1 MSRKLEQ
8 PGPGIGPGFGRLTNS
23 APVLNGTVFGEIVGQ
38 GRAYREPRDVEPENH
53 HSCQSYPL
61 SRYLQELARMQLTGL
76 RALLHPAI
84 VATRY
89 RTPARSRTLYR
100 SFQTSSSWRNTGASA
115 GAGAGSGANNGDK
128 PPSQSAAAEEEDV
141 QPQNGTETSPGRSR
155 VRASSSLKSRI
166 ARKHAAP
173 ALPPVKLPQDFLD
186 NNVTLHDAWRRPQL
200 PIALAEDAKQ
210 PKTSS
215 IFVDPQSAEK
225 NTRVTESN
233 KALEDYFDTTLN
245 ALVEKVEDRAKEVA
259 AIEPNS
265 CETDELVHK
274 LASLTRVYDMLL
286 DSAWHLTDSLYPARH
301 AEYTYTSRPF
311 WWWHYYKD
319 FDRQTQEFRDQFLS
333 VQTALDSILDYDW
346 RLDHSLS
353 QAIADLPI
361 LTFSSIRSALR
372 RELTT
377 PAPPDSESK
386 NLKRQITI
394 LSMSGY
400 SGQAISEAVAEH
412 AAYFN
417 DADLVR
423 LNAQDLSVV
432 VGGYLDQDWA
442 YSRGSLSNMGFRAAE
457 MNGKLYRDPDVASR
471 PEEEDNDPD
480 TGVINIRAAAGS
492 LEDELSKIKQG
503 GYDPFG
509 KWESLKVDKVLDQI
523 TQAAELKHGS
533 PREKPLIIHIHDFV
547 ELSMTL
553 EGSMLITRIRNLVDA
568 AWQQGSKVAILG
580 TSSSA
585 QPSDEYEN
593 MLRDLS
599 AGDFVISRHIDP
611 HRALR
616 QPKPSGGSQNSEN
629 PFPIQETDI
638 FVENVQNINRML
650 KALGSQRF
658 LDFSDAHMK
667 IFMHATDTRAQMLKK
682 SILPLPEVYNI
693 ACAAKRHE
701 EEAEGAAPGGVYERL
716 LMGPLRQRPGQRYLD
731 ESEMDGKS
739 EGDESQ
745 KKGEDSQTSGR
756 AALKMNEYEKRISSG
771 HINRQNLRTTFADVH
786 VPKDTISALKLL
798 TTLALVRPDA
808 FSYGVLAQDKIPGCL
823 LYGPPG
829 TGKTLLAKAVAKE
842 SGANMLEISGA
853 TINDKWVGESE
864 KLIRAVFTLA
874 KKISPCV
881 VFIDE
886 ADSLLANRSMLGAR
900 ASHRSHINQFLKE
913 WDGLEETEAFIMV
926 ATNRPFDLD
935 DAVLRRLPRRL
946 LVDLPLQPDRT
957 AILKILLKGE
967 TLDPAVSLDELANRT
982 SYYSGSDLKNACVA
996 AAMAAVEE
1004 ENEAAARHT
1013 GPEPYEYPKKRILRQ
1028 DHFDKAL
1035 LQIPASISEDM
1046 QSLKQIRKFDEEYGA
1061 KKKGTKKMM
1070 GFGVGAEKKLA
1081 DAEDVRIR
1089 RSP

>member
-1 MSRKLEQ
+1 M
-8 PGPGIGPGFGRLTNS
+8 
-23 APVLNGTVFGEIVGQ
+23 
-38 GRAYREPRDVEPENH
+38 
-53 HSCQSYPL
+53 HSP
-61 SRYLQELARMQLTGL
+61 GL
-76 RALLHPAI
+76 RALLHPAV
-84 VATRY
+84 VAARA
-89 RTPARSRTLYR
+89 PRSRILGVAYR
-100 SFQTSSSWRNTGASA
+100 SFQTSPSWLND
-115 GAGAGSGANNGDK
+115 GSNGANNGDK
-128 PPSQSAAAEEEDV
+128 PAGESTTVEDEDV
-141 QPQNGTETSPGRSR
+141 QPQNGTESSSGRSR
-155 VRASSSLKSRI
+155 VRASGSLKSRI

-173 ALPPVKLPQDFLD
+173 ALPPVKLPQNFLD
-186 NNVTLHDAWRRPQL
+186 DNVTLHNVWRRPRL
-200 PIALAEDAKQ
+200 PVALTEDAKH

-215 IFVDPQSAEK
+215 IFVDPRPSENKPGVQ
-225 NTRVTESN
+225 ESN
-233 KALEDYFDTTLN
+233 KALEGYFDKTLD
-245 ALVEKVEDRAKEVA
+245 ALIEKASDRAREIVNV
-259 AIEPNS
+259 ESSSYNT
-265 CETDELVHK
+265 EELVQN
-274 LASLTRVYDMLL
+274 LTSLTRVYDMLL
-286 DSAWHLTDSLYPARH
+286 DSAWHLTDSLYPARQAH
-301 AEYTYTSRPF
+301 YTYTSRPF

-353 QAIADLPI
+353 QAIADLPV

-377 PAPPDSESK
+377 PPPDGAESRT
-386 NLKRQITI
+386 LKRQITV

-412 AAYFN
+412 VAYFN

-423 LNAQDLSVV
+423 LDAQDLSVL
-432 VGGYLDQDWA
+432 VGEYLGQDWA
-442 YSRGSLSNMGFRAAE
+442 YSRGSLSTMGFRAAE
-457 MNGKLYRDPDVASR
+457 MNGKLYRDPDMGIRAD
-471 PEEEDNDPD
+471 EEDNDPE
-480 TGVINIRAAAGS
+480 TGVINIRAASGS
-492 LEDELSKIKQG
+492 LEDELHKIKQG

-509 KWESLKVDKVLDQI
+509 KWENLKIDKVLDQL

-553 EGSMLITRIRNLVDA
+553 EGSMLLSRLRILVDA
-568 AWQQGSKVAILG
+568 AWQQGSKIAIFG
-580 TSSSA
+580 TSSSE
-585 QPSDEYEN
+585 QPSDEYQN

-599 AGDFVISRHIDP
+599 AGDFVISRHVDP

-616 QPKPSGGSQNSEN
+616 QPKPSSASQPSDS
-629 PFPIQETDI
+629 PFPLQDTDL
-638 FVENVQNINRML
+638 FVENVRNVNRML
-650 KALGSQRF
+650 KSLGGHRF
-658 LDFSDAHMK
+658 LDLSDEHMK
-667 IFMHATDTRAQMLKK
+667 IFMRATDTRAQMLKK

-701 EEAEGAAPGGVYERL
+701 EEAAGAAPGGVYERL
-716 LMGPLRQRPGQRYLD
+716 LMGPLRQKPGQRFLD
-731 ESEMDGKS
+731 DAEPEGKS
-739 EGDESQ
+739 NAEETQ
-745 KKGEDSQTSGR
+745 KKAEDSQSAGR
-756 AALKMNEYEKRISSG
+756 ASMKLNEYEKRISSG
-771 HINRQNLRTTFADVH
+771 HINRQNLRTTFEDVH
-786 VPKDTISALKLL
+786 VPKETISALKLL
-798 TTLALVRPDA
+798 TSLALVRPDA

-864 KLIRAVFTLA
+864 KLIHAVFTLA

-946 LVDLPLQPDRT
+946 LVDLPLQPDRA
-957 AILKILLKGE
+957 AILGILLKGE
-967 TLDPAVSLDELANRT
+967 DVDPAVSLDDLARRT
-982 SYYSGSDLKNACVA
+982 PYYSGSDLKNACVA

-1004 ENEAAARHT
+1004 ENEAAARHA
-1013 GPEPYEYPKKRILRQ
+1013 GPEPYEYPKKRTLRQ
-1028 DHFDKAL
+1028 AHFDRAL
-1035 LQIPASISEDM
+1035 GQIPASISEDM
-1046 QSLKQIRKFDEEYGA
+1046 ESLKQIRKFDDEYGA
-1061 KKKGTKKMM
+1061 KKKGAKKIM
-1070 GFGVGAEKKLA
+1070 GFGIGMEKKLA
-1081 DAEDVRIR
+1081 DADEARIR
-1089 RSP
+1089 RGP

>member
-1 MSRKLEQ
+1 
-8 PGPGIGPGFGRLTNS
+8 
-23 APVLNGTVFGEIVGQ
+23 
-38 GRAYREPRDVEPENH
+38 
-53 HSCQSYPL
+53 
-61 SRYLQELARMQLTGL
+61 MQLTGL
-76 RALLHPAI
+76 RALLHPA
-84 VATRY
+84 VAASRSQ
-89 RTPARSRTLYR
+89 ARSRILCR
-100 SFQTSSSWRNTGASA
+100 SFQTTSTWRNI
-115 GAGAGSGANNGDK
+115 GAGAGANNGDK
-128 PPSQSAAAEEEDV
+128 PPNQSTAVEDEEI
-141 QPQNGTETSPGRSR
+141 QPQNGTENMPGRSR

-166 ARKHAAP
+166 ARKQAAP
-173 ALPPVKLPQDFLD
+173 ALPPVKLPQEFLND
-186 NNVTLHDAWRRPQL
+186 NVTLHHARTRPQL

-210 PKTSS
+210 SKTSS
-215 IFVDPQSAEK
+215 IFIDPQATDK
-225 NTRVTESN
+225 NTRVSESN
-233 KALEDYFDTTLN
+233 KALEDYFDTTFS
-245 ALVEKVEDRAKEVA
+245 ALVEKVADRAKEIT

-265 CETDELVHK
+265 CETDDLVHK
-274 LASLTRVYDMLL
+274 LTSFTRAYDMLL

-301 AEYTYTSRPF
+301 PEYTYTSRPF

-319 FDRQTQEFRDQFLS
+319 FDRHTQEFRDQFLS
-333 VQTALDSILDYDW
+333 VQTGLDSILDYDW

-353 QAIADLPI
+353 QAIADLPV
-361 LTFSSIRSALR
+361 LTFSSVRSALR

-377 PAPPDSESK
+377 PPPPDSESK
-386 NLKRQITI
+386 NLKRQITV

-400 SGQAISEAVAEH
+400 SGQAISTAVAEH
-412 AAYFN
+412 VAYFN
-417 DADLVR
+417 DADLIK
-423 LNAQDLSVV
+423 LDAQDLSVV
-432 VGGYLDQDWA
+432 VGDYLEQDWA
-442 YSRGSLSNMGFRAAE
+442 YSRGSLSHMGFRAAE
-457 MNGKLYRDPDVASR
+457 MNGKLYKDPDVVAR

-480 TGVINIRAAAGS
+480 SGVINIRTASGG

-503 GYDPFG
+503 NYDPFG
-509 KWESLKVDKVLDQI
+509 KWENIKIDKVLAQI
-523 TQAAELKHGS
+523 LEAAELKQGS
-533 PREKPLIIHIHDFV
+533 SREKPLIIHIHDFV
-547 ELSMTL
+547 ELNMTL
-553 EGSMLITRIRNLVDA
+553 EGSMLITRLRNLVDV
-568 AWQQGSKVAILG
+568 AWRQGSKIAILG
-580 TSSSA
+580 TSSSE
-585 QPSDEYEN
+585 QPSEEYQG
-593 MLRDLS
+593 MIRDIS
-599 AGDFVISRHIDP
+599 ASDFVISRHIHP
-611 HRALR
+611 QRTLM
-616 QPKPSGGSQNSEN
+616 QPKPSGGTQTSDNA
-629 PFPIQETDI
+629 FPLQETDI

-650 KALGSQRF
+650 KALGSHEF

-693 ACAAKRHE
+693 ASAAKRHE
-701 EEAEGAAPGGVYERL
+701 EEAAGAAPGGVYERL

-731 ESEMDGKS
+731 EPEQDGKA
-739 EGDESQ
+739 D
-745 KKGEDSQTSGR
+745 GEDSQKKAEDSQTGSR
-756 AALKMNEYEKRISSG
+756 VALKLNEYEKRISSG
-771 HINRQNLRTTFADVH
+771 HINRQNLRTTFEDVH
-786 VPKDTISALKLL
+786 VPKETITALKLL

-946 LVDLPLQPDRT
+946 LIDLPMQPDRT

-967 TLDPAVSLDELANRT
+967 ILEPNVSPEELAKRT
-982 SYYSGSDLKNACVA
+982 PYYSGSDLKNACVA

-1013 GPEPYEYPKKRILRQ
+1013 GTEPYEYPKKRILRQ

-1035 LQIPASISEDM
+1035 RQIPASISEDM

-1061 KKKGTKKMM
+1061 KKKGAKKMM

-1081 DAEDVRIR
+1081 DADEVRIR
-1089 RSP
+1089 RGP

>member
-1 MSRKLEQ
+1 
-8 PGPGIGPGFGRLTNS
+8 
-23 APVLNGTVFGEIVGQ
+23 
-38 GRAYREPRDVEPENH
+38 
-53 HSCQSYPL
+53 
-61 SRYLQELARMQLTGL
+61 
-76 RALLHPAI
+76 
-84 VATRY
+84 
-89 RTPARSRTLYR
+89 
-100 SFQTSSSWRNTGASA
+100 
-115 GAGAGSGANNGDK
+115 
-128 PPSQSAAAEEEDV
+128 
-141 QPQNGTETSPGRSR
+141 
-155 VRASSSLKSRI
+155 LKSRI
-166 ARKHAAP
+166 ARKQAAP
-173 ALPPVKLPQDFLD
+173 ALPPVKLPQAFLD
-186 NNVTLHDAWRRPQL
+186 DNVTLHHAWRRPQL

-215 IFVDPQSAEK
+215 IFIDPQSAEK

-233 KALEDYFDTTLN
+233 KALEDYFDTTFS
-245 ALVEKVEDRAKEVA
+245 ALVEKVADRANEIA
-259 AIEPNS
+259 ALEPNS

-274 LASLTRVYDMLL
+274 LTSLTRTYDMLL

-301 AEYTYTSRPF
+301 PEYTYTSRPF

-333 VQTALDSILDYDW
+333 VQTGLDSILDYDW

-353 QAIADLPI
+353 QAIADLPV

-377 PAPPDSESK
+377 PPPPDSESK
-386 NLKRQITI
+386 NLKRQITV

-400 SGQAISEAVAEH
+400 SGQAISTAVAEH
-412 AAYFN
+412 VAYFN
-417 DADLVR
+417 DADLIK
-423 LNAQDLSVV
+423 LNAQDLSVL
-432 VGGYLDQDWA
+432 VGDYLDQDWA
-442 YSRGSLSNMGFRAAE
+442 YSRGSLSYVGFRAAE
-457 MNGKLYRDPDVASR
+457 MNGKLYKDPDVVAR

-480 TGVINIRAAAGS
+480 TGVINIRTATGG
-492 LEDELSKIKQG
+492 LEDELSKIKH
-503 GYDPFG
+503 DPFG
-509 KWESLKVDKVLDQI
+509 KWENLKIEKVLAQI
-523 TQAAELKHGS
+523 LEAAELKQGS

-547 ELSMTL
+547 ELNMTL
-553 EGSMLITRIRNLVDA
+553 EGSMLITRLRNLVDV
-568 AWQQGSKVAILG
+568 AWRQGSKIAILG
-580 TSSSA
+580 TSSSE
-585 QPSDEYEN
+585 QPSEEYQS
-593 MLRDLS
+593 MLRDIS
-599 AGDFVISRHIDP
+599 ASDFVISRHIQP
-611 HRALR
+611 QRTLR
-616 QPKPSGGSQNSEN
+616 QPKPSGGTQTPEN
-629 PFPIQETDI
+629 PFPLQETDI

-650 KALGSQRF
+650 KALGSLQF

-693 ACAAKRHE
+693 ASAAKRHE
-701 EEAEGAAPGGVYERL
+701 EEAAGAAPGGVYERL

-731 ESEMDGKS
+731 EPEQDGKS
-739 EGDESQ
+739 D
-745 KKGEDSQTSGR
+745 GEDSQKKAEDSQSGGR
-756 AALKMNEYEKRISSG
+756 AALKLNEYEKRISSG
-771 HINRQNLRTTFADVH
+771 HINRQNLRTTFEDVH
-786 VPKDTISALKLL
+786 VPKETISALKLL
-798 TTLALVRPDA
+798 TTLALVRPDP

-946 LVDLPLQPDRT
+946 LVDLPLQSDRT

-967 TLDPAVSLDELANRT
+967 TLDPAVSLEDLAKR
-982 SYYSGSDLKNACVA
+982 SPYYSGSDLKNACVA

-1013 GPEPYEYPKKRILRQ
+1013 GPEPYEYPKKRTLRQ
-1028 DHFDKAL
+1028 EHFDKAL
-1035 LQIPASISEDM
+1035 RQIPASISEDM

-1061 KKKGTKKMM
+1061 KKKGTKKTM
-1070 GFGVGAEKKLA
+1070 GFGVGAEKKFA
-1081 DAEDVRIR
+1081 DAEEVRIR
-1089 RSP
+1089 RGP

>member
-1 MSRKLEQ
+1 M
-8 PGPGIGPGFGRLTNS
+8 
-23 APVLNGTVFGEIVGQ
+23 
-38 GRAYREPRDVEPENH
+38 
-53 HSCQSYPL
+53 
-61 SRYLQELARMQLTGL
+61 
-76 RALLHPAI
+76 
-84 VATRY
+84 
-89 RTPARSRTLYR
+89 
-100 SFQTSSSWRNTGASA
+100 
-115 GAGAGSGANNGDK
+115 
-128 PPSQSAAAEEEDV
+128 
-141 QPQNGTETSPGRSR
+141 
-155 VRASSSLKSRI
+155 KSRI
-166 ARKHAAP
+166 ARKNAAP

-245 ALVEKVEDRAKEVA
+245 ALIEKVEDRAKEVA

-265 CETDELVHK
+265 CETDELINK

-650 KALGSQRF
+650 KSLGSQRL

-731 ESEMDGKS
+731 ESEQNGKS
-739 EGDESQ
+739 EGDELQ
-745 KKGEDSQTSGR
+745 KKGEDSQASGR

>member
-1 MSRKLEQ
+1 
-8 PGPGIGPGFGRLTNS
+8 
-23 APVLNGTVFGEIVGQ
+23 
-38 GRAYREPRDVEPENH
+38 
-53 HSCQSYPL
+53 
-61 SRYLQELARMQLTGL
+61 MQLTGL
-76 RALLHPAI
+76 RALPHPAI
-84 VATRY
+84 VTTRY
-89 RTPARSRTLYR
+89 RFPARSRSLYR
-100 SFQTSSSWRNTGASA
+100 SFHTSPIWRNTGVGA
-115 GAGAGSGANNGDK
+115 GAGAGANNGDK
-128 PPSQSAAAEEEDV
+128 PPGQSAAVEDEDV
-141 QPQNGTETSPGRSR
+141 QPQNGTESTSGRSR

-215 IFVDPQSAEK
+215 VFVDPQSAEK
-225 NTRVTESN
+225 NTRVTETN

-245 ALVEKVEDRAKEVA
+245 ALVEKVEDRTKEIL
-259 AIEPNS
+259 AIEVNS
-265 CETDELVHK
+265 CGTDELIHK
-274 LASLTRVYDMLL
+274 LTSLTRVYDMLL
-286 DSAWHLTDSLYPARH
+286 DSAWHLADSLYPARH

-333 VQTALDSILDYDW
+333 VQTGLDSILDYDW

-372 RELTT
+372 RELTS
-377 PAPPDSESK
+377 PPPPDSESK
-386 NLKRQITI
+386 NLKRQINI

-412 AAYFN
+412 VAYLN

-432 VGGYLDQDWA
+432 VGDYLDQDWA

-457 MNGKLYRDPDVASR
+457 MNGKLYRDPDAIR

-480 TGVINIRAAAGS
+480 TGVINIRAASGS

-509 KWESLKVDKVLDQI
+509 KWESLKIDKVLDQI

-533 PREKPLIIHIHDFV
+533 PREKPLIVHIHDFV

-568 AWQQGSKVAILG
+568 AWQQGSKIAILG

-585 QPSDEYEN
+585 QPSDEYDN
-593 MLRDLS
+593 MIRDLS

-616 QPKPSGGSQNSEN
+616 QPKPSGGSQTSEN
-629 PFPIQETDI
+629 PFPLQETDI

-650 KALGSQRF
+650 KSLGSQHL

-682 SILPLPEVYNI
+682 SVLPLPEVYNI
-693 ACAAKRHE
+693 ACAAKRLE

-716 LMGPLRQRPGQRYLD
+716 LMGPLRQRSGQRYLD
-731 ESEMDGKS
+731 EPEQDGKS

-745 KKGEDSQTSGR
+745 KKTDDSQASGR

-886 ADSLLANRSMLGAR
+886 ADSLLASRSMLGAR

-946 LVDLPLQPDRT
+946 LVDLPLQSDRT
-957 AILKILLKGE
+957 AILKILLRGE
-967 TLDPAVSLDELANRT
+967 SLDSAVSLDDLANRT

-1061 KKKGTKKMM
+1061 KKKGTKKTM
-1070 GFGVGAEKKLA
+1070 GFGVGAEKKHA
-1081 DAEDVRIR
+1081 DAEEVRIR
-1089 RSP
+1089 RGP

>member
-1 MSRKLEQ
+1 M
-8 PGPGIGPGFGRLTNS
+8 
-23 APVLNGTVFGEIVGQ
+23 
-38 GRAYREPRDVEPENH
+38 
-53 HSCQSYPL
+53 QS
-61 SRYLQELARMQLTGL
+61 TGL

-84 VATRY
+84 AAARFQ
-89 RTPARSRTLYR
+89 PRSRILCR
-100 SFQTSSSWRNTGASA
+100 SFQTSSTWRNA
-115 GAGAGSGANNGDK
+115 GAGAGANNGDK
-128 PPSQSAAAEEEDV
+128 PPNQSTAVEDEDI
-141 QPQNGTETSPGRSR
+141 QPQNGTENLSGRSR

-166 ARKHAAP
+166 ARKQAAP
-173 ALPPVKLPQDFLD
+173 ALPPVKLPQAFLD
-186 NNVTLHDAWRRPQL
+186 DNVTLHHAWRRPQL
-200 PIALAEDAKQ
+200 PIALFEDAKQ

-233 KALEDYFDTTLN
+233 KALEDYFDTTFS
-245 ALVEKVEDRAKEVA
+245 AMVEKITDRANEILTIKPE
-259 AIEPNS
+259 S
-265 CETDELVHK
+265 CETEELVHK
-274 LASLTRVYDMLL
+274 LTSLTRVYDMLL
-286 DSAWHLTDSLYPARH
+286 DSAWHLADSLYPARH

-333 VQTALDSILDYDW
+333 VQTSLDSILDYDW

-353 QAIADLPI
+353 QAIADLPV
-361 LTFSSIRSALR
+361 LTFSSVRSALR

-377 PAPPDSESK
+377 PPPPDSDSK
-386 NLKRQITI
+386 NLKRQITV

-400 SGQAISEAVAEH
+400 SGQAISAAVADH
-412 AAYFN
+412 VAYFN
-417 DADLVR
+417 DADLIK

-432 VGGYLDQDWA
+432 VGDYLEQDWA
-442 YSRGSLSNMGFRAAE
+442 YSRGSLSHVGFRAAE
-457 MNGKLYRDPDVASR
+457 MNGKLYKDPDVVAR

-480 TGVINIRAAAGS
+480 TGVINIRAASGS

-509 KWESLKVDKVLDQI
+509 KWESLKIDKVLSQI
-523 TQAAELKHGS
+523 LEAAELKQGS

-553 EGSMLITRIRNLVDA
+553 EGAMLITRLRSLVDA
-568 AWQQGSKVAILG
+568 AWRQGSKIAILG
-580 TSSSA
+580 TSSSE
-585 QPSDEYEN
+585 QPSEEYQS
-593 MLRDLS
+593 MLRDIS
-599 AGDFVISRHIDP
+599 ASDFVISRHIHP
-611 HRALR
+611 QRTLR
-616 QPKPSGGSQNSEN
+616 QPKPSGGTHTSEN
-629 PFPIQETDI
+629 PFPLQETDI

-650 KALGSQRF
+650 KALGSHQF

-693 ACAAKRHE
+693 ASAAKRHE
-701 EEAEGAAPGGVYERL
+701 EEAAGAAPGGVYERL
-716 LMGPLRQRPGQRYLD
+716 LMGPLRQKPGQRYLD
-731 ESEMDGKS
+731 ESEQDGKS
-739 EGDESQ
+739 DGEDLQ
-745 KKGEDSQTSGR
+745 KKAEDSQSGSR
-756 AALKMNEYEKRISSG
+756 AALKLNEYEKRISSG
-771 HINRQNLRTTFADVH
+771 HINRQNLRTTFEDVH
-786 VPKDTISALKLL
+786 VPKETISALKLL

-946 LVDLPLQPDRT
+946 LVDLPLQSDRT
-957 AILKILLKGE
+957 AIFKILLKGE
-967 TLDPAVSLDELANRT
+967 TLDPALSLEDLAKRT
-982 SYYSGSDLKNACVA
+982 PYYSGSDLKNACVA

-1013 GPEPYEYPKKRILRQ
+1013 GPEPYEYPKKRTLRQ

-1035 LQIPASISEDM
+1035 RQIPASISEDM

-1061 KKKGTKKMM
+1061 KKKGAKKMM
-1070 GFGVGAEKKLA
+1070 GFGVGAEKKFA
-1081 DAEDVRIR
+1081 DADEVRIR
-1089 RSP
+1089 RGP

>member
-1 MSRKLEQ
+1 M
-8 PGPGIGPGFGRLTNS
+8 
-23 APVLNGTVFGEIVGQ
+23 
-38 GRAYREPRDVEPENH
+38 
-53 HSCQSYPL
+53 QS
-61 SRYLQELARMQLTGL
+61 TGL
-76 RALLHPAI
+76 RALINPAI
-84 VATRY
+84 IA
-89 RTPARSRTLYR
+89 ARSQAQYRIRYR
-100 SFQTSSSWRNTGASA
+100 SFQTSSTWRDT
-115 GAGAGSGANNGDK
+115 GAGAGANNGDK
-128 PPSQSAAAEEEDV
+128 PPGQPAAVEEEDV
-141 QPQNGTETSPGRSR
+141 QPQNGTETAPGRSR
-155 VRASSSLKSRI
+155 VRTSTSVKNRI

-173 ALPPVKLPQDFLD
+173 ALPPVKLPQTFLD
-186 NNVTLHDAWRRPQL
+186 DNVTLHHARRRPRL

-215 IFVDPQSAEK
+215 VFVDPQVADK
-225 NTRVTESN
+225 KTRTTESN
-233 KALEDYFDTTLN
+233 RALEDYFDATFT
-245 ALVEKVEDRAKEVA
+245 AMFEKVADRVNAVVA
-259 AIEPNS
+259 LDAS
-265 CETDELVHK
+265 CHTEEL
-274 LASLTRVYDMLL
+274 
-286 DSAWHLTDSLYPARH
+286 
-301 AEYTYTSRPF
+301 PF

-319 FDRQTQEFRDQFLS
+319 FDRHAQEFRDQFLS
-333 VQTALDSILDYDW
+333 VQTGLDSILDYDW
-346 RLDHSLS
+346 RLDHSLA

-377 PAPPDSESK
+377 PPPPDSESK
-386 NLKRQITI
+386 NLKRQITL

-412 AAYFN
+412 IAYFN
-417 DADLVR
+417 DADLVK
-423 LNAQDLSVV
+423 LNAQDLSVI
-432 VGGYLDQDWA
+432 VGDYLDQDWA

-457 MNGKLYRDPDVASR
+457 MNGKLYKDPDVVTR
-471 PEEEDNDPD
+471 HEEEDNDPD
-480 TGVINIRAAAGS
+480 TGVINIRAASGS

-509 KWESLKVDKVLDQI
+509 KWENLKIDKVLDQI
-523 TQAAELKHGS
+523 IQAAEIKQGS
-533 PREKPLIIHIHDFV
+533 PREKPLIIHIHDFI

-553 EGSMLITRIRNLVDA
+553 EGSMLITRLRNIVDS

-580 TSSSA
+580 TSSSE
-585 QPSDEYEN
+585 QPSEEYQST
-593 MLRDLS
+593 LRDLS
-599 AGDFVISRHIDP
+599 IGDFVISRHIDP
-611 HRALR
+611 SRTLR
-616 QPKPSGGSQNSEN
+616 QPKPSGGLQTYNGH
-629 PFPIQETDI
+629 FALQDTDI

-650 KALGSQRF
+650 KSLGSQCT
-658 LDFSDAHMK
+658 LELSDAHMK

-701 EEAEGAAPGGVYERL
+701 EEAAGAAPGGVYERL

-731 ESEMDGKS
+731 EPEQDGKT
-739 EGDESQ
+739 EGKDSQ
-745 KKGEDSQTSGR
+745 KKDEDSQPGGR
-756 AALKMNEYEKRISSG
+756 TAMKLNEYEKRISSG
-771 HINRQNLRTTFADVH
+771 HINRQNLRTTFDDVH
-786 VPKDTISALKLL
+786 VPKETISALKLL

-946 LVDLPLQPDRT
+946 LVDLPLHADRT
-957 AILKILLKGE
+957 AILRILLKGE
-967 TLDPAVSLDELANRT
+967 SLDPAVSLESLAKRT
-982 SYYSGSDLKNACVA
+982 PYYSGSDLKNACVA

-1004 ENEAAARHT
+1004 ENEAAARHS
-1013 GPEPYEYPKKRILRQ
+1013 GPEPYEYPQKRILRQ

-1035 LQIPASISEDM
+1035 RQIPASISEDM

-1061 KKKGTKKMM
+1061 KKKGAKKTM
-1070 GFGVGAEKKLA
+1070 GFGVGVEKKLA

-1089 RSP
+1089 RGP

>member
-1 MSRKLEQ
+1 
-8 PGPGIGPGFGRLTNS
+8 
-23 APVLNGTVFGEIVGQ
+23 
-38 GRAYREPRDVEPENH
+38 
-53 HSCQSYPL
+53 
-61 SRYLQELARMQLTGL
+61 MQLTGL
-76 RALLHPAI
+76 RALPHPAI
-84 VATRY
+84 VTTRY
-89 RTPARSRTLYR
+89 RFPARPRILYR
-100 SFQTSSSWRNTGASA
+100 SFQTSPIWRNI
-115 GAGAGSGANNGDK
+115 GAGGGAGANNGDK
-128 PPSQSAAAEEEDV
+128 PPGQSAAAEDEDV
-141 QPQNGTETSPGRSR
+141 QPQNGAESTSGRSR

-186 NNVTLHDAWRRPQL
+186 SNVTLHDAWRRPQL

-215 IFVDPQSAEK
+215 VFVDPQSAEK
-225 NTRVTESN
+225 NTRVTETN

-245 ALVEKVEDRAKEVA
+245 ALVEKVEDRSKEII
-259 AIEPNS
+259 AIQANS
-265 CETDELVHK
+265 CGTDELVHK
-274 LASLTRVYDMLL
+274 LTSLTRVYDMLL
-286 DSAWHLTDSLYPARH
+286 DSAWHLSDSLYPARH

-333 VQTALDSILDYDW
+333 VQTGLDSILDYDW

-372 RELTT
+372 RELTS
-377 PAPPDSESK
+377 PPPPDSESK

-412 AAYFN
+412 VAYFN

-432 VGGYLDQDWA
+432 VGDYLDQDWA

-457 MNGKLYRDPDVASR
+457 MNGKLYRDPDAIR
-471 PEEEDNDPD
+471 PDEEDNDPE
-480 TGVINIRAAAGS
+480 TGVINIRAASGS

-533 PREKPLIIHIHDFV
+533 PREKPLIVHIHDFV

-568 AWQQGSKVAILG
+568 AWQQGSKIAIFG

-616 QPKPSGGSQNSEN
+616 QPKPSGGSQTSEN
-629 PFPIQETDI
+629 PFPLQETDI

-650 KALGSQRF
+650 KSLGSQHL

-682 SILPLPEVYNI
+682 SVLPLPEVYNI
-693 ACAAKRHE
+693 ACAAKRLE

-731 ESEMDGKS
+731 EPEQDGKS

-745 KKGEDSQTSGR
+745 KKTDDSQAGGR

-957 AILKILLKGE
+957 AILKILLRGE
-967 TLDPAVSLDELANRT
+967 SLDSAVSLDDLAKRT

-1061 KKKGTKKMM
+1061 KKKGTKKTM
-1070 GFGVGAEKKLA
+1070 GFGVGAEKKHA
-1081 DAEDVRIR
+1081 DAEEVRIR
-1089 RSP
+1089 RGL

>member
-1 MSRKLEQ
+1 
-8 PGPGIGPGFGRLTNS
+8 
-23 APVLNGTVFGEIVGQ
+23 
-38 GRAYREPRDVEPENH
+38 
-53 HSCQSYPL
+53 
-61 SRYLQELARMQLTGL
+61 MQLTGL
-76 RALLHPAI
+76 RALLHPA
-84 VATRY
+84 VAASRSQ
-89 RTPARSRTLYR
+89 ARSRILCR
-100 SFQTSSSWRNTGASA
+100 SFQTTSTWRNTGA
-115 GAGAGSGANNGDK
+115 GAGANNGDK
-128 PPSQSAAAEEEDV
+128 PPNQSTAVEDEEI
-141 QPQNGTETSPGRSR
+141 QPQNGTENMPGRSR
-155 VRASSSLKSRI
+155 VRASSSLKSRT
-166 ARKHAAP
+166 ARKQAAP
-173 ALPPVKLPQDFLD
+173 ALPPVKLPQEFLND
-186 NNVTLHDAWRRPQL
+186 NVTLHHARTRPQL

-215 IFVDPQSAEK
+215 IFIDPQAADK
-225 NTRVTESN
+225 NTRVSESN
-233 KALEDYFDTTLN
+233 KALEDYFDTTFS
-245 ALVEKVEDRAKEVA
+245 ALVEKVADRAKEIT

-265 CETDELVHK
+265 YETDDLVHK
-274 LASLTRVYDMLL
+274 LTSFTRSYDMLL

-301 AEYTYTSRPF
+301 PEYTYTSRPF

-319 FDRQTQEFRDQFLS
+319 FDRHTQEFRDQFLS
-333 VQTALDSILDYDW
+333 VQTGLDSILDYDW

-353 QAIADLPI
+353 QAIADLPV
-361 LTFSSIRSALR
+361 LTFSSVRSALR

-377 PAPPDSESK
+377 PPPPDSESK
-386 NLKRQITI
+386 NLKRQITV

-400 SGQAISEAVAEH
+400 SGQAISTAVAEH
-412 AAYFN
+412 VAYFN
-417 DADLVR
+417 DADLIK
-423 LNAQDLSVV
+423 LDAQDLSVV
-432 VGGYLDQDWA
+432 VGDYLEQDWA
-442 YSRGSLSNMGFRAAE
+442 YSRGSLSHMGFRAAE
-457 MNGKLYRDPDVASR
+457 MNGKLYKDPDVVAR

-480 TGVINIRAAAGS
+480 SGVINIRTASGG

-503 GYDPFG
+503 NYDPFG
-509 KWESLKVDKVLDQI
+509 KWENLKIDKVLAQI
-523 TQAAELKHGS
+523 LEAAELKQGS
-533 PREKPLIIHIHDFV
+533 TREKPLIIHIHDFV
-547 ELSMTL
+547 ELNMTL
-553 EGSMLITRIRNLVDA
+553 EGSMLITRLRNLVDV
-568 AWQQGSKVAILG
+568 AWRQGSKIAILG
-580 TSSSA
+580 TSSSE
-585 QPSDEYEN
+585 QPSEEYQG
-593 MLRDLS
+593 MIRDIS
-599 AGDFVISRHIDP
+599 ASDFVISRHIHP
-611 HRALR
+611 QRTLM
-616 QPKPSGGSQNSEN
+616 QPKPSGGTQTSDNA
-629 PFPIQETDI
+629 FPLQETDI

-650 KALGSQRF
+650 KALGSHEF

-693 ACAAKRHE
+693 ASAAKRHE
-701 EEAEGAAPGGVYERL
+701 EEAAGAAPGGVYERL

-731 ESEMDGKS
+731 EPEQDGKA
-739 EGDESQ
+739 D
-745 KKGEDSQTSGR
+745 GEDSQKKAEDSQTGSR
-756 AALKMNEYEKRISSG
+756 VALKLNEYEKRISSG
-771 HINRQNLRTTFADVH
+771 HINRQNLRTTFEDVH
-786 VPKDTISALKLL
+786 VPKDTITALKLL

-946 LVDLPLQPDRT
+946 LIDLPMQPDRT

-967 TLDPAVSLDELANRT
+967 TLEPNVSLEELAKRT
-982 SYYSGSDLKNACVA
+982 PYYSGSDLKNACVA

-1013 GPEPYEYPKKRILRQ
+1013 GTEPYEYPKKRILRQ

-1035 LQIPASISEDM
+1035 RQIPASISEDM

-1061 KKKGTKKMM
+1061 KKKGAKKMM

-1081 DAEDVRIR
+1081 DADEVRIR
-1089 RSP
+1089 RGP

>member
-1 MSRKLEQ
+1 
-8 PGPGIGPGFGRLTNS
+8 
-23 APVLNGTVFGEIVGQ
+23 
-38 GRAYREPRDVEPENH
+38 
-53 HSCQSYPL
+53 
-61 SRYLQELARMQLTGL
+61 MQLTGL
-76 RALLHPAI
+76 RALLHPA
-84 VATRY
+84 VAAARSQ
-89 RTPARSRTLYR
+89 ARSRILCR
-100 SFQTSSSWRNTGASA
+100 SFKTSSTWKNTA
-115 GAGAGSGANNGDK
+115 GAGANNGDK
-128 PPSQSAAAEEEDV
+128 PPNQSTAVEDEEI
-141 QPQNGTETSPGRSR
+141 QPQNGTDNLPGRSR

-166 ARKHAAP
+166 ARKQAAP
-173 ALPPVKLPQDFLD
+173 ALPPVKLPQSFLD
-186 NNVTLHDAWRRPQL
+186 DNVTLHHAWTRPQL

-215 IFVDPQSAEK
+215 IFIDPQATDK
-225 NTRVTESN
+225 NTRAPESN
-233 KALEDYFDTTLN
+233 KALEDYFDTTFS
-245 ALVEKVEDRAKEVA
+245 ALVEKVADRANEIT

-265 CETDELVHK
+265 CKTDELVHK
-274 LASLTRVYDMLL
+274 LTSLTRAYDMLL

-301 AEYTYTSRPF
+301 PEYTYTSRPF

-319 FDRQTQEFRDQFLS
+319 FDRHTQEFRDQFLS
-333 VQTALDSILDYDW
+333 VQTGLDSILDYDW

-353 QAIADLPI
+353 QAIADLPV
-361 LTFSSIRSALR
+361 LTFSSVRSALR

-377 PAPPDSESK
+377 PPPPDSESK
-386 NLKRQITI
+386 NLKRQITV

-400 SGQAISEAVAEH
+400 SGQAISTAVADH
-412 AAYFN
+412 VAYFN
-417 DADLVR
+417 DADLIK

-432 VGGYLDQDWA
+432 VGDYLEQDWA
-442 YSRGSLSNMGFRAAE
+442 YSRGSLSHMGFRAAE
-457 MNGKLYRDPDVASR
+457 MNGKLYKDPDVVAR

-480 TGVINIRAAAGS
+480 TGVINIRTASGG
-492 LEDELSKIKQG
+492 LEEELSKIKQG
-503 GYDPFG
+503 SYDPFG
-509 KWESLKVDKVLDQI
+509 KWENLKIDKVLAQI
-523 TQAAELKHGS
+523 LEAAEVKQDP

-547 ELSMTL
+547 ELNMTL
-553 EGSMLITRIRNLVDA
+553 EGSMLITRLRNLVDV
-568 AWQQGSKVAILG
+568 AWRQGSKIAILA
-580 TSSSA
+580 TSSSE
-585 QPSDEYEN
+585 QPSEEYQG
-593 MLRDLS
+593 MLRDIATS
-599 AGDFVISRHIDP
+599 DFVISRHIHP
-611 HRALR
+611 QRTLS
-616 QPKPSGGSQNSEN
+616 QPKPSGGTQTSDNL
-629 PFPIQETDI
+629 FPLQETDI

-650 KALGSQRF
+650 KALGSHQF

-693 ACAAKRHE
+693 ASAAKRHE
-701 EEAEGAAPGGVYERL
+701 EETAGAAPGGVYERL
-716 LMGPLRQRPGQRYLD
+716 LMGPLRQKPGQRYLD
-731 ESEMDGKS
+731 EPEQDGKS
-739 EGDESQ
+739 D
-745 KKGEDSQTSGR
+745 GEDSQKKAEDSQSGNR
-756 AALKMNEYEKRISSG
+756 AVLKLNEYEKRISSG
-771 HINRQNLRTTFADVH
+771 HINRQNLRTTFEDVH
-786 VPKDTISALKLL
+786 VPKETITALKLL

-946 LVDLPLQPDRT
+946 LIDLPMQPDRT
-957 AILKILLKGE
+957 AILNILLKGE
-967 TLDPAVSLDELANRT
+967 TLEPTVSLEDLAKRT
-982 SYYSGSDLKNACVA
+982 PYYSGSDLKNACVA

-1035 LQIPASISEDM
+1035 RQIPASISEDM

-1061 KKKGTKKMM
+1061 KKKGAKKMM

-1081 DAEDVRIR
+1081 DADEVRIR
-1089 RSP
+1089 RGP

>member
-1 MSRKLEQ
+1 M
-8 PGPGIGPGFGRLTNS
+8 
-23 APVLNGTVFGEIVGQ
+23 
-38 GRAYREPRDVEPENH
+38 
-53 HSCQSYPL
+53 QS
-61 SRYLQELARMQLTGL
+61 TGL

-84 VATRY
+84 VAARS
-89 RTPARSRTLYR
+89 RSRAPRSRTLYR
-100 SFQTSSSWRNTGASA
+100 SFQTSSIWRTT
-115 GAGAGSGANNGDK
+115 GAGAGANNGDK
-128 PPSQSAAAEEEDV
+128 PPGQSAAVEDEDV
-141 QPQNGTETSPGRSR
+141 QPQNGTESASGRSR
-155 VRASSSLKSRI
+155 IRASSSLKSRI
-166 ARKHAAP
+166 ARKNAAP
-173 ALPPVKLPQDFLD
+173 ALPPVKLPQAFLD
-186 NNVTLHDAWRRPQL
+186 DNVTLHHAWRRPQL
-200 PIALAEDAKQ
+200 PIALTEDAKHL
-210 PKTSS
+210 KTSS
-215 IFVDPQSAEK
+215 IFVDPRPSEK

-233 KALEDYFDTTLN
+233 KALEDYFDKTFEV
-245 ALVEKVEDRAKEVA
+245 LVEKVADRANAIV
-259 AIEPNS
+259 AIEADS
-265 CETDELVHK
+265 CDTDELVHK
-274 LASLTRVYDMLL
+274 LTSLTRVYDMLL

-301 AEYTYTSRPF
+301 AQYTYTSRPY

-319 FDRQTQEFRDQFLS
+319 FDRHTQEFRDQFLS
-333 VQTALDSILDYDW
+333 VQTGIDSILDYDW

-377 PAPPDSESK
+377 TPPPDSESK

-394 LSMSGY
+394 LSTSGY
-400 SGQAISEAVAEH
+400 SGQSIAEAVAEH

-423 LNAQDLSVV
+423 LNAQDLSVL
-432 VGGYLDQDWA
+432 VGDYLGQDWA
-442 YSRGSLSNMGFRAAE
+442 YSRGSLSTMGFRAAE
-457 MNGKLYRDPDVASR
+457 MNGKLYKDPDVATR

-480 TGVINIRAAAGS
+480 TGVINIRAASGS

-509 KWESLKVDKVLDQI
+509 KWENLKIDKVLDQL

-553 EGSMLITRIRNLVDA
+553 EGSMLITRLRNLVDT

-580 TSSSA
+580 TSSSE
-585 QPSDEYEN
+585 QPSDEYQST
-593 MLRDLS
+593 LRDLA

-611 HRALR
+611 HRTLT
-616 QPKPSGGSQNSEN
+616 QPKSSQAGGPQVSEK
-629 PFPIQETDI
+629 PFPLQDTDI
-638 FVENVQNINRML
+638 LVENVQNINRML
-650 KALGSQRF
+650 KSLGSQRL
-658 LDFSDAHMK
+658 LDFSDPHMR

-682 SILPLPEVYNI
+682 SVLPLPEVYNI

-701 EEAEGAAPGGVYERL
+701 EEAAGAAPGGVYERL

-731 ESEMDGKS
+731 EPEQDGKS
-739 EGDESQ
+739 SIDDS
-745 KKGEDSQTSGR
+745 KNKAEDSQTASR
-756 AALKMNEYEKRISSG
+756 ATMKLNEYEKRISSG
-771 HINRQNLRTTFADVH
+771 HINRQNLRTTFEDVH
-786 VPKDTISALKLL
+786 VPKETISALKLL
-798 TTLALVRPDA
+798 TSLALVRPDA

-946 LVDLPLQPDRT
+946 LVDLPLHPDRS

-967 TLDPAVSLDELANRT
+967 TLDEAVSLDDLAKRT
-982 SYYSGSDLKNACVA
+982 PYYSGSDLKNACVA

-1004 ENEAAARHT
+1004 ENEAAAQHT
-1013 GPEPYEYPKKRILRQ
+1013 GPEPYEYPKKRTLRQ
-1028 DHFDKAL
+1028 EHFDKAL
-1035 LQIPASISEDM
+1035 RQIPASISEDM
-1046 QSLKQIRKFDEEYGA
+1046 ESLKQIRKFDEEYGA
-1061 KKKGTKKMM
+1061 KKKGAKKTM
-1070 GFGVGAEKKLA
+1070 GFGVGAEKKLG
-1081 DAEDVRIR
+1081 DAAEEVRIR
-1089 RSP
+1089 RGP

>member
-1 MSRKLEQ
+1 M
-8 PGPGIGPGFGRLTNS
+8 
-23 APVLNGTVFGEIVGQ
+23 
-38 GRAYREPRDVEPENH
+38 
-53 HSCQSYPL
+53 QS
-61 SRYLQELARMQLTGL
+61 TGL
-76 RALLHPAI
+76 RALLNPAI
-84 VATRY
+84 VAARSQARY
-89 RTPARSRTLYR
+89 RIHYR
-100 SFQTSSSWRNTGASA
+100 SFQTSSTWRDTGA
-115 GAGAGSGANNGDK
+115 GAGAGANNGDK
-128 PPSQSAAAEEEDV
+128 PPGQPAAVEEEDV
-141 QPQNGTETSPGRSR
+141 QPQNGTETAPGRSR
-155 VRASSSLKSRI
+155 VRTSTSVKNRI

-173 ALPPVKLPQDFLD
+173 ALPPVKLPQTFLD
-186 NNVTLHDAWRRPQL
+186 DNVTLHHARRRPRL

-215 IFVDPQSAEK
+215 IFVDPQVADK
-225 NTRVTESN
+225 KTRTTESN
-233 KALEDYFDTTLN
+233 RALEDYFDATFT
-245 ALVEKVEDRAKEVA
+245 AMFEKVADRVKAVVSLDA
-259 AIEPNS
+259 S
-265 CETDELVHK
+265 CYTEELVHK
-274 LASLTRVYDMLL
+274 LTSLTRAYDMLL
-286 DSAWHLTDSLYPARH
+286 DSAWHLADSLYPARH
-301 AEYTYTSRPF
+301 AEYIYTSKPF

-319 FDRQTQEFRDQFLS
+319 FDRHAQEFRDQFLS
-333 VQTALDSILDYDW
+333 VQTGLDSILDYDW
-346 RLDHSLS
+346 RLDHSLA
-353 QAIADLPI
+353 QAITDLPI

-377 PAPPDSESK
+377 PPPPDSESK
-386 NLKRQITI
+386 NLKRQITL

-412 AAYFN
+412 IAYFN
-417 DADLVR
+417 DADLVK
-423 LNAQDLSVV
+423 LNAQDLSVI
-432 VGGYLDQDWA
+432 VGDYLDQDWA

-457 MNGKLYRDPDVASR
+457 MNGKLYKDPDVVTR
-471 PEEEDNDPD
+471 HEEEDNDPD
-480 TGVINIRAAAGS
+480 TGVINIRAASSS

-509 KWESLKVDKVLDQI
+509 KWENLKIDKVLDQI
-523 TQAAELKHGS
+523 IQAAEIKQGS
-533 PREKPLIIHIHDFV
+533 PREKPLIIHIHDFI

-553 EGSMLITRIRNLVDA
+553 EGSMLITRLRNIVDS

-580 TSSSA
+580 TSSSE
-585 QPSDEYEN
+585 QPSEEYQST
-593 MLRDLS
+593 LRDLS
-599 AGDFVISRHIDP
+599 IGDFVISRHIDP
-611 HRALR
+611 SRTLR
-616 QPKPSGGSQNSEN
+616 QPKPSGGLQSSNGHFALQD
-629 PFPIQETDI
+629 TDI

-650 KALGSQRF
+650 KSLGSQCT
-658 LDFSDAHMK
+658 LELSDAHMK

-701 EEAEGAAPGGVYERL
+701 EEAAGAAPGGVYERL

-731 ESEMDGKS
+731 EPEQDGKT
-739 EGDESQ
+739 EGKDSQ
-745 KKGEDSQTSGR
+745 KKDEDSQPGGR
-756 AALKMNEYEKRISSG
+756 AAMKLNEYEKRISSG
-771 HINRQNLRTTFADVH
+771 HINRQNLRTTFDDVH
-786 VPKDTISALKLL
+786 VPKETISALKLL

-946 LVDLPLQPDRT
+946 LVDLPLHADRT
-957 AILKILLKGE
+957 AILRILLKGE
-967 TLDPAVSLDELANRT
+967 TLDPAVSLESLAKRT
-982 SYYSGSDLKNACVA
+982 PYYSGSDLKNACVA

-1004 ENEAAARHT
+1004 ENEAAAHHS

-1035 LQIPASISEDM
+1035 RQIPASISEDM

-1061 KKKGTKKMM
+1061 KKKGAKKTM
-1070 GFGVGAEKKLA
+1070 GFSVGVEKKLA

-1089 RSP
+1089 RGP